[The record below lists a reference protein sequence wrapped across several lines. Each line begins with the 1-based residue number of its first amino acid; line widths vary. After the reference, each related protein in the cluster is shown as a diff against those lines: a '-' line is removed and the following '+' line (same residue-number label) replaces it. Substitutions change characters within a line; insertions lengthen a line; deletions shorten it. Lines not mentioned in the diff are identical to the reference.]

1 MNIVFATNNPNK
13 IKEVQKLLPSNIE
26 LIGLKDIGCEDDIP
40 ETQHTIKGNSIQKVN
55 YINSKYNLDC
65 FADDTGLEISALNG
79 DPGVLSARYAGSER
93 NSKKNIDSF
102 FSSQSFKFKEMV
114 NSIRD
119 TEKVLGLVSFQIPK
133 KAKSSLNGKRSI
145 YVVKKIKKGE
155 ILNDKNIKII
165 RPSYGLSPKYYDKVL
180 GKKAK
185 RNFDIGDR
193 LKN

>member
-1 MNIVFATNNPNK
+1 MIKIIFATNNKNK

-93 NSKKNIDSF
+93 NSKKNI
-102 FSSQSFKFKEMV
+102 
-114 NSIRD
+114 
-119 TEKVLGLVSFQIPK
+119 EKVLK
-133 KAKSSLNGKRSI
+133 NLNN
-145 YVVKKIKKGE
+145 IKNRNARFKTVIALSYKGE
-155 ILNDKNIKII
+155 ILTFEGVCEGVISNEIQGDGGFGYDPIFKPKGINKTFAELSFDEKNKISHRAIAIKKLID
-165 RPSYGLSPKYYDKVL
+165 YFNK
-180 GKKAK
+180 
-185 RNFDIGDR
+185 
-193 LKN
+193 LKS

>member
-1 MNIVFATNNPNK
+1 MIKIVFATNNKNK

-93 NSKKNIDSF
+93 NSKKNI
-102 FSSQSFKFKEMV
+102 
-114 NSIRD
+114 
-119 TEKVLGLVSFQIPK
+119 EKVLK
-133 KAKSSLNGKRSI
+133 NLNN
-145 YVVKKIKKGE
+145 IKNRNARFKTVIALSYKGE
-155 ILNDKNIKII
+155 ILTFEGVCEGVISNEIQGDGGFGYDPIFKPKGINKTFAELSFDEKNKISHRAIAIKKFID
-165 RPSYGLSPKYYDKVL
+165 YFNK
-180 GKKAK
+180 
-185 RNFDIGDR
+185 
-193 LKN
+193 LKS

>member
-1 MNIVFATNNPNK
+1 MIKIVFATNNKNK

-93 NSKKNIDSF
+93 NSKKNI
-102 FSSQSFKFKEMV
+102 
-114 NSIRD
+114 
-119 TEKVLGLVSFQIPK
+119 EKVLK
-133 KAKSSLNGKRSI
+133 NLNN
-145 YVVKKIKKGE
+145 IKNRNARFKTVIALSYKGE
-155 ILNDKNIKII
+155 ILTFEGVCEGVISNEIQGDGGFGYDPIFKPKGINKTFAELSFDEKNKISHRAIAIKKLID
-165 RPSYGLSPKYYDKVL
+165 YFNK
-180 GKKAK
+180 
-185 RNFDIGDR
+185 
-193 LKN
+193 LKS

>member
-1 MNIVFATNNPNK
+1 MIKIVFATNNKNK

-93 NSKKNIDSF
+93 NSKKNI
-102 FSSQSFKFKEMV
+102 
-114 NSIRD
+114 
-119 TEKVLGLVSFQIPK
+119 EKVLK
-133 KAKSSLNGKRSI
+133 NLNN
-145 YVVKKIKKGE
+145 IKNRNARFKTVIALSYKGE
-155 ILNDKNIKII
+155 ILTFEGVCEGVISNRIQGNGGFGYDPIFKPKGTNKTFAELSFDEKNKISHRAIAIKKLID
-165 RPSYGLSPKYYDKVL
+165 YFNK
-180 GKKAK
+180 
-185 RNFDIGDR
+185 
-193 LKN
+193 LKS

>member
-1 MNIVFATNNPNK
+1 MIKIIFATNNKNK

-93 NSKKNIDSF
+93 NSKKNI
-102 FSSQSFKFKEMV
+102 
-114 NSIRD
+114 
-119 TEKVLGLVSFQIPK
+119 EKVLK
-133 KAKSSLNGKRSI
+133 NLNN
-145 YVVKKIKKGE
+145 IKNRNARFKTVIALSYKGE
-155 ILNDKNIKII
+155 ILTFEGVCEGVISNEIQGDGGFGYDPIFKPKEINKTFAELSFDEKNKISHRAIAIKKFID
-165 RPSYGLSPKYYDKVL
+165 YFNK
-180 GKKAK
+180 
-185 RNFDIGDR
+185 
-193 LKN
+193 LKS